1 MRIPALYMRG
11 GTSKGAFF
19 NAADLPVDKDA
30 RDALLLRVI
39 GSPDSYQKQIDGL
52 GGASSSTSKVDILAR
67 ILSMGKMHHAFTGT
81 GSIALAVAAA
91 LPGSIV
97 ARNLCKMSS
106 ERQPKVV
113 RIGHA
118 SGRLAIGATVRQGEG
133 GWQMD
138 QAILSRSAR
147 VLMLGWVHV

>member
-39 GSPDSYQKQIDGL
+39 GSPDPCQKQIDGL

-106 ERQPKVV
+106 ERQPEVV

-118 SGRLAIGATVRQGEG
+118 SGRLAIGATVHQGEAAG
-133 GWQMD
+133 RW
-138 QAILSRSAR
+138 IRRSCRAVR
-147 VLMLGWVHV
+147 VS

>member
-1 MRIPALYMRG
+1 MGWVAPAANYVSSANVMVNMDRI
-11 GTSKGAFF
+11 
-19 NAADLPVDKDA
+19 
-30 RDALLLRVI
+30 
-39 GSPDSYQKQIDGL
+39 
-52 GGASSSTSKVDILAR
+52 DILAR

-81 GSIALAVAAA
+81 GSIALTVAAA

-118 SGRLAIGATVRQGEG
+118 AGRLAIGATCVKAKAAGRWIRRSCRAVRVSWCRAGCMFDALWFE
-133 GWQMD
+133 
-138 QAILSRSAR
+138 
-147 VLMLGWVHV
+147 V